1 MDYDAAV
8 MEGDMNTR
16 RWELVLASLLVL
28 GLGACGGDDGRP
40 DGGLQPPT
48 SLTGLTATD
57 GDPTETS
64 AVATE
69 GSADE
74 SGPSPGCQGDEDC
87 PPGQHCGTMSKQCLD
102 PTGCVVDQD
111 CDQGFTCVD
120 GTCTIGGDC
129 GGFVFQFEE
138 VPPNL
143 LILLDRSGSMDG
155 DVPGTGMNRWE
166 VARQAIFEVT
176 SQFNESIDFGLATYS
191 SCLPGGC
198 SAGEIVVPILPLSA
212 PLIQDF
218 LDGTVGE
225 GSSNGQG
232 LTPEGL
238 VRYLCDS
245 GNPETS
251 TGVSLNALVGEVS
264 LQDPTRTNAVLL
276 LTDGGESS
284 ECTSTVDGPAGAA
297 NLLAQPVPVQTFA
310 VGMGG
315 ASLAQ
320 LEQIALAGGTGQ
332 PYFADQP
339 ADLQMALA
347 AIASSVTS
355 CTFQL
360 SEVPPNANEI
370 YVFFDGD
377 PAGVPVDA
385 ANGWTYDPATNT
397 ITFHGAACQSI
408 QDGTVVEIDI
418 VYGCNMPPVG

>member
-1 MDYDAAV
+1 MVAV
-8 MEGDMNTR
+8 TAVLSSA
-16 RWELVLASLLVL
+16 LVLL
-28 GLGACGGDDGRP
+28 GSACGGDGGGR
-40 DGGLQPPT
+40 DSGQLPT
-48 SLTGLTATD
+48 GLTGLTATSGSSGAD
-57 GDPTETS
+57 AT
-64 AVATE
+64 ATE
-69 GSADE
+69 GLDE
-74 SGPSPGCQGDEDC
+74 SAGQGCQSTEDC
-87 PPGQHCGTMSKQCLD
+87 PPGLECKPMSQQCLD
-102 PTGCVVDQD
+102 PQGCALDGD
-111 CDQGFTCVD
+111 CDEGFVCGDD

-129 GGFVFQFEE
+129 GGFVFQFEQ

-166 VARQAIFEVT
+166 VAREAIFQVT
-176 SQFNESIDFGLATYS
+176 DQFNDSIDFGLATYS

-198 SAGEIVVPILPLSA
+198 SAGSIVVPILPVNA
-212 PLIQDF
+212 MLIQDF
-218 LDGTVGE
+218 LGNTVGQGSANGMAANPDGTI
-225 GSSNGQG
+225 
-232 LTPEGL
+232 
-238 VRYLCDS
+238 RYLCDS

-251 TGVSLNALVGEVS
+251 TGVSLNALVGEAS
-264 LQDPTRTNAVLL
+264 LQDPARTNAVLL

-284 ECTSTVDGPAGAA
+284 ECTGSIDGPGGAA

-320 LEQIALAGGTGQ
+320 LEQIAMAGGTGQ

-347 AIASSVTS
+347 AIAASVTS

-360 SEVPPNANEI
+360 GEVPPDANEI
-370 YVFFDGD
+370 YVFFDDD

-397 ITFHGAACQSI
+397 ITFHGTACQAI

>member
-1 MDYDAAV
+1 MTAV
-8 MEGDMNTR
+8 RGDMDI
-16 RWELVLASLLVL
+16 RWALALALAL
-28 GLGACGGDDGRP
+28 GMAGCGGDDGGRET
-40 DGGLQPPT
+40 GPT
-48 SLTGLTATD
+48 LTGITGLPGTD
-57 GDPTETS
+57 GDPTGTGTGNPGDGTFDDTGPGQECET
-64 AVATE
+64 
-69 GSADE
+69 D
-74 SGPSPGCQGDEDC
+74 QDC
-87 PPGQHCGTMSKQCLD
+87 PAGQHCGTMSKECLD
-102 PTGCVVDQD
+102 PEGCVVDAD
-111 CDQGFTCVD
+111 CDDGFTCNE

-129 GGFVFQFEE
+129 GGFVFEFEQ

-155 DVPGTGMNRWE
+155 EVPGTGMNRWE
-166 VARQAIFEVT
+166 VARAAIFGVT
-176 SQFNESIDFGLATYS
+176 TEFNEEIDFGLATYS

-198 SAGEIVVPILPLSA
+198 SAGSIEVPILPVNA
-212 PLIQDF
+212 PLIQSF

-232 LTPEGL
+232 VTPDGHIQ
-238 VRYLCDS
+238 YLCDS

-251 TGVSLNALVGEVS
+251 TGVALNGLVGEPT
-264 LQDPTRTNAVLL
+264 LQDPARTNAILL

-284 ECTSTVDGPAGAA
+284 ECTDAIDGPGGAA

-315 ASLAQ
+315 ANIDQ
-320 LEQIALAGGTGQ
+320 LQEIATAGGTGQ

-347 AIASSVTS
+347 AIAAAVAS

-360 SEVPPNANEI
+360 TEVPPDAEQI
-370 YVFFDGD
+370 YIFFDDD
-377 PAGVPVDA
+377 PAGVPVDP

-397 ITFHGAACQSI
+397 ITFHGAACEAI
-408 QDGTVVEIDI
+408 QDGSVVAIDI